1 MPHRR
6 RLLAASAVLGALLL
20 VACGGSAGRSS
31 TPSPGAGAHTP
42 GIAASAP
49 PANDASPAAASPVQS
64 QTHAPPAAGGY
75 QAVRAFPNVAFAEM
89 TGMFAVPGDPAH
101 ALVLTKP
108 GIIYRVDVTNSDAQ
122 PAVFMDIRDRIIPN
136 PGPEEGLLGL
146 AFTPDYVTSRQ
157 LYIYY
162 SAGNPRR
169 TRVSRFTASGDHA
182 DPASEHVLLEID
194 QPFSNHKGGQI
205 AFGPDGDLYIGV
217 GDGGSEGDP
226 SGNGQ
231 NVNTVLG
238 KILRIDVS
246 GDAYSIPA
254 GNPFASG
261 GGRPEIYAWG
271 LRNPWR
277 FSFDAVAGALWVGD
291 VGQDTWEEVD
301 RVEKGKNYGWSVME
315 ATHCY
320 KPSSGCDQRGLE
332 LPRAEYSHAEG
343 CSITGGFV
351 YHGAAMPELDGW
363 YLYSDYCS
371 GRVWALN
378 TADASPP
385 IELANTG
392 KPVVSFM
399 QGADGEAYLV
409 TFAKAIYRLAPK

>member
-1 MPHRR
+1 
-6 RLLAASAVLGALLL
+6 LAAYAVLGALLL
-20 VACGGSAGRSS
+20 VACGGSEGRSS
-31 TPSPGAGAHTP
+31 TPSPGAATHTP
-42 GIAASAP
+42 GAASSS
-49 PANDASPAAASPVQS
+49 PAKDASPAAPSPVQS
-64 QTHAPPAAGGY
+64 QTHAPPAAGAY

-108 GIIYRVDVTNSDAQ
+108 GIIYRVDVSRSDAQ
-122 PAVFMDIRDRIIPN
+122 PAVFMDIRDRIIRN

-146 AFTPDYVTSRQ
+146 AFAPDYVTSRRF
-157 LYIYY
+157 YVYY

-169 TRVSRFTASGDHA
+169 TRVSRFAASGDHA
-182 DPASEHVLLEID
+182 DPASEHVILEIE
-194 QPFSNHKGGQI
+194 QPFSNHKGGQL

-231 NVNTVLG
+231 NVNTLLG

-246 GDAYSIPA
+246 GDAHAIPA
-254 GNPFASG
+254 DNPFSSG
-261 GGRPEIYAWG
+261 GGKPEIYAWG

-277 FSFDAVAGALWVGD
+277 FSFDPATGALWVGD
-291 VGQDTWEEVD
+291 VGQDKWEEVD
-301 RVEKGKNYGWSVME
+301 RVEKGKNYGWSIME

-320 KPSSGCDQRGLE
+320 KPSRGCDERGLG

-351 YHGAAMPELDGW
+351 YHGAAMPELDGS

-385 IELANTG
+385 VELANTG

-409 TFAKAIYRLAPK
+409 TFAKAIYRLAPN